1 MILACNHI
9 SKAFADETVLSDAVF
24 HINEGERAA
33 IVGINGAGKTTLL
46 RIIVGE
52 LPADSGEI
60 VTAKGSTIGYLPQQ
74 QGYHS
79 DKTIYEELLAVKSD
93 VIEMDEKIRAMEQQ
107 MTTLEGAEL
116 ERVLNQYHKLQTAFE
131 DGEGYT
137 YKSKVLGVINGL
149 GFRGEA
155 MHQCINNLSGGQKT
169 RVALGKLLLSEPDLL
184 LMDEPTNHLDLES
197 VRWLENYL
205 NGYKGSVLVVSHDR
219 FFIDRIAEKI
229 IEIDHGK
236 VITFTGD
243 YTSYSE
249 KKEKLREE
257 MIHRYY
263 NQQQEIKHQEA
274 VIQKLKSFNREK
286 SIRRAESR
294 EKMLAKIERV
304 EKPVE
309 YEKSLS
315 LSLTPSVISG
325 NDVLTVTD
333 FAKSFGENH
342 LFDHLSFSIKRGEK
356 VAIIGKNGTGK
367 TTLLKLIQGMIP
379 VDEGSAVTG
388 SHVEIGYYDQEHQQL
403 HMEKTIFDEIADDY
417 PNLNNT
423 KVRNVLAAF
432 LFTDDDVYKRIEDL
446 SGGERGRVALAKLML
461 SDANFLILDEPTN
474 HLDITSK
481 EILESALNQYTGT
494 VFFVSHDRYFI
505 NQTATR
511 ILELTGETVV
521 NYIGN
526 YDYYLEKHDIMT
538 QLYVK
543 PQEIS
548 DIQAGKQ
555 DDAVNKLD
563 WQAQKAEQARI
574 RKIENSLK
582 KIEDEIAAL
591 EEEISAIDEECAKPE
606 NAVNSAKLNELA
618 ARQQECRERL
628 ETCYETWEDLSM
640 QLDGAKDS

>member
-249 KKEKLREE
+249 KKEKLREVC
-257 MIHRYY
+257 YLFY
-263 NQQQEIKHQEA
+263 NITRKQVMER
-274 VIQKLKSFNREK
+274 SNRIIME
-286 SIRRAESR
+286 
-294 EKMLAKIERV
+294 KIERIIQ
-304 EKPVE
+304 
-309 YEKSLS
+309 
-315 LSLTPSVISG
+315 LTE
-325 NDVLTVTD
+325 
-333 FAKSFGENH
+333 SFT
-342 LFDHLSFSIKRGEK
+342 
-356 VAIIGKNGTGK
+356 AIRRIMRAFLN
-367 TTLLKLIQGMIP
+367 LRQRERRWLIQR
-379 VDEGSAVTG
+379 S
-388 SHVEIGYYDQEHQQL
+388 
-403 HMEKTIFDEIADDY
+403 
-417 PNLNNT
+417 
-423 KVRNVLAAF
+423 R
-432 LFTDDDVYKRIEDL
+432 R
-446 SGGERGRVALAKLML
+446 
-461 SDANFLILDEPTN
+461 
-474 HLDITSK
+474 
-481 EILESALNQYTGT
+481 
-494 VFFVSHDRYFI
+494 DR
-505 NQTATR
+505 T
-511 ILELTGETVV
+511 L
-521 NYIGN
+521 
-526 YDYYLEKHDIMT
+526 
-538 QLYVK
+538 
-543 PQEIS
+543 
-548 DIQAGKQ
+548 
-555 DDAVNKLD
+555 
-563 WQAQKAEQARI
+563 
-574 RKIENSLK
+574 
-582 KIEDEIAAL
+582 
-591 EEEISAIDEECAKPE
+591 
-606 NAVNSAKLNELA
+606 
-618 ARQQECRERL
+618 
-628 ETCYETWEDLSM
+628 
-640 QLDGAKDS
+640 